1 MDTLSLPCPEATW
14 TKSRDEPF
22 ASGLKRGISSLVFDP
37 RPMQQVFYSGLC
49 MGDMDHV
56 AASNLN
62 RGFER

>member
-1 MDTLSLPCPEATW
+1 
-14 TKSRDEPF
+14 
-22 ASGLKRGISSLVFDP
+22 LKRGISSLVFDP

-49 MGDMDHV
+49 MGDMDRV